1 MGINLIIASA
11 HIFHLGSYLNRDFII
26 LYYSYASDILV
37 PIAFYFLLC
46 VNIIQI
52 RFLRKW
58 YVKVLIIYGLTTSTE
73 MMHALGV
80 YILGVILM

>member
-1 MGINLIIASA
+1 VGINLIIPSA
-11 HIFHLGSYLNRDFII
+11 HIFRLDSYLIRDLFI

-46 VNIIQI
+46 VNDIQI
-52 RFLRKW
+52 RFLKKW
-58 YVKVLIIYGLTTSTE
+58 YVKALIIFALTTSTE
-73 MMHALGV
+73 IMQALGV